1 MWFLQT
7 AEYYDG
13 WDILFTGGF
22 YFSKNKIFGTIG
34 EAQAPSRGVLFASF
48 GPIVTL
54 IALGYAFI
62 LLWRGAREEKQ
73 GLSLVGLWVLI
84 ASYMAWTAGRF
95 ILNATPAMAVVG
107 AIGIAAL
114 WNMADFSGFIKE
126 WRRAGIGTPRA
137 RFRSART
144 ASVKKPMIP
153 ALVLVF
159 MLVATQHATYGID
172 SGIPRGETASGDVDQ
187 VIYDITPDVMR
198 FDIGGLSLLDSSSY
212 NPTANCGNGCWY
224 MGTFGPGFNGGGW
237 NMAYEWLSEQDS
249 DEDFGQRP
257 AFVSWWDY
265 GFQALDSGE
274 HPTVADNFQSGIP
287 HSGGMLLSS
296 GQEDTLAMFIA
307 TLAQGDRQYSANG
320 EFGEEF
326 TQTIQNH
333 LTTEQIEE
341 FHDILSLG
349 PGQKQF
355 VIDRSLVLIY
365 QNVQEVQ
372 DSSFTAGNLEITTD
386 LMHGTILD
394 ENGLPTE
401 PMWFVFK
408 DGKQVG
414 NATTNETEAKSI
426 FDQARGSSQPYEEH
440 TTHYEI
446 GGYRYTADLIESYDD
461 VSTNLHR
468 ANAKLGLSR
477 AFLTTALTLDEL
489 VEMYHDISSQVVY
502 EVQDYEGSLGET
514 IERNNEIRYFAI
526 DDRLY
531 PLGGAYYADQS
542 YHRGQT
548 TGIFYAPTTLS
559 GLDPNHY
566 IESVYE
572 TQRGDRPTVFM
583 TAERY
588 EQEYM
593 SDVVKQQSGAMEDST
608 DMIQLVDIQYQQTES
623 FFETMVAR
631 IYVGY
636 GTSSLGLTVDPSQPG
651 PTWAISGT
659 PGSPLEN
666 AFPLP
671 GAMMNHF
678 VIANWYDDGS
688 DSPDEDNNSVP
699 DIFDGG
705 YAAIGRANSNVKVVK
720 YYSGATIEGTVELD
734 GIGPV
739 PNARILIERDAFSG
753 EEVADENGTVTDQDP
768 RTYWIPIGTVDA
780 DENGDYS
787 FTVPA
792 GKIRVSA
799 FFGESDLRAA
809 RDELTSGG
817 GGMLQDVATE
827 STIGERNVNLITG
840 ILGNVSGS
848 QWLLSLIHI

>member
-1 MWFLQT
+1 
-7 AEYYDG
+7 
-13 WDILFTGGF
+13 
-22 YFSKNKIFGTIG
+22 
-34 EAQAPSRGVLFASF
+34 
-48 GPIVTL
+48 
-54 IALGYAFI
+54 
-62 LLWRGAREEKQ
+62 
-73 GLSLVGLWVLI
+73 
-84 ASYMAWTAGRF
+84 
-95 ILNATPAMAVVG
+95 
-107 AIGIAAL
+107 
-114 WNMADFSGFIKE
+114 
-126 WRRAGIGTPRA
+126 
-137 RFRSART
+137 
-144 ASVKKPMIP
+144 
-153 ALVLVF
+153 
-159 MLVATQHATYGID
+159 
-172 SGIPRGETASGDVDQ
+172 
-187 VIYDITPDVMR
+187 
-198 FDIGGLSLLDSSSY
+198 
-212 NPTANCGNGCWY
+212 
-224 MGTFGPGFNGGGW
+224 
-237 NMAYEWLSEQDS
+237 
-249 DEDFGQRP
+249 
-257 AFVSWWDY
+257 
-265 GFQALDSGE
+265 
-274 HPTVADNFQSGIP
+274 
-287 HSGGMLLSS
+287 
-296 GQEDTLAMFIA
+296 
-307 TLAQGDRQYSANG
+307 
-320 EFGEEF
+320 
-326 TQTIQNH
+326 
-333 LTTEQIEE
+333 
-341 FHDILSLG
+341 
-349 PGQKQF
+349 
-355 VIDRSLVLIY
+355 
-365 QNVQEVQ
+365 
-372 DSSFTAGNLEITTD
+372 
-386 LMHGTILD
+386 
-394 ENGLPTE
+394 
-401 PMWFVFK
+401 
-408 DGKQVG
+408 
-414 NATTNETEAKSI
+414 
-426 FDQARGSSQPYEEH
+426 
-440 TTHYEI
+440 
-446 GGYRYTADLIESYDD
+446 
-461 VSTNLHR
+461 
-468 ANAKLGLSR
+468 
-477 AFLTTALTLDEL
+477 
-489 VEMYHDISSQVVY
+489 MYHDISSQVVY
-502 EVQDYEGSLGET
+502 EVQDYQGSLGET

-583 TAERY
+583 SAERY

-809 RDELTSGG
+809 RDELTSGS

-848 QWLLSLIHI
+848 QWLSETIINVSGEDGHSNGQALN